1 MRFSEFSKFTIR
13 PHLFENKQQYKQIV
27 DSVLN
32 SNIAKGII
40 SKSDYVPDGVRK
52 DLKRADRITWW
63 LRWWRKWALQ
73 DAVRTKTD
81 RIKASDDLTPEEQ
94 NDKILELEKEFEKI
108 TKTPFNIGVVNDSLS
123 LKDYFSRIT
132 MDHWKSMFEQS
143 PQVNEIEWKAD
154 MTPIELHAKLRTA
167 EEEWKEKQEQELEME
182 PDDQI
187 IIDYGK
193 YAWVKLDREYCE
205 LEGRAMGHCGNTATP
220 KEGDRIL
227 SFRTKVSGEKQ
238 RPHLTFILDKNGY
251 LGEMKG
257 RANEKPSEKYHPYII
272 DLLQKD
278 FVKGIKGGGYLPESN
293 FSITDLDQEQMNALI
308 SKKPSLMTPEE
319 AYTYA
324 VEKVG
329 GRWPEGEEVIAQSP
343 RYALYYAQ
351 DFIKE
356 RWPEGERAIEQ
367 KPNYAYIYARDVIE
381 GRFPEAEDAILQKG
395 ISGPIVTYAKDV
407 IGGRWPEAEDIIKQ
421 DPGYSYMYANRVIND
436 RWPEAEDII
445 KTEPDVAYLY
455 AKDVVQGRWPEGE
468 EVIKQDPDS
477 AYMYAKDVIKG
488 RWPEAE
494 DVIKRDEPLWEL
506 YKGFVKN
513 NDE

>member
-1 MRFSEFSKFTIR
+1 MRFQEFSKFTIR
-13 PHLFENKQQYKQIV
+13 PYLFENKQQYKQIV

-81 RIKASDDLTPEEQ
+81 RIKASDDLTPEDQ

-108 TKTPFNIGVVNDSLS
+108 TKTPFNIDVVNDALAFMYSFALP
-123 LKDYFSRIT
+123 DR
-132 MDHWKSMFEQS
+132 MDHWASMFEQS
-143 PQVNEIEWKAD
+143 PQVNEVEWKAD
-154 MTPIELHAKLRTA
+154 MKPLDLHAELRTA
-167 EEEWKEKQEQELEME
+167 ENDWKEKQERELEMQ

-193 YAWVKLDREYCE
+193 YAWVKLDRAYCSR
-205 LEGRAMGHCGNTATP
+205 EGSAMGHCGNTATP

-227 SFRTKVSGEKQ
+227 SFRTKVSGGKQ

-293 FSITDLDQEQMNALI
+293 FSITDLAQEQMNALI
-308 SKKPSLMTPEE
+308 SKKPSLVTPEE

-329 GRWPEGEEVIAQSP
+329 GRWPEGEEVIEQSP

-351 DFIKE
+351 D
-356 RWPEGERAIEQ
+356 
-367 KPNYAYIYARDVIE
+367 
-381 GRFPEAEDAILQKG
+381 
-395 ISGPIVTYAKDV
+395 V
-407 IGGRWPEAEDIIKQ
+407 IGGRWPEGEDAIAQSSQYAYSYATGVVGDRWSEGEDAIKQ
-421 DPGYSYMYANRVIND
+421 NP
-436 RWPEAEDII
+436 
-445 KTEPDVAYLY
+445 
-455 AKDVVQGRWPEGE
+455 Q
-468 EVIKQDPDS
+468 
-477 AYMYAKDVIKG
+477 
-488 RWPEAE
+488 
-494 DVIKRDEPLWEL
+494 LWEL
-506 YKGFVKN
+506 YTGFVKN